1 MLITLKGNPQST
13 NNIYKTICRGSFPTR
28 YMVARGKELKE
39 DYQWQI
45 KLQMK
50 GMSMF
55 TCPLRVAIQLYHGT
69 KRKSDWDNFH
79 KLSMDAMS
87 GLVYEDDS
95 QIQFA
100 TVSKGYDKEN
110 PRIEI
115 DIRPL

>member
-1 MLITLKGNPQST
+1 MQIILKGSPQS
-13 NNIYKTICRGSFPTR
+13 NNMIYRSVCRGSFPQR
-28 YMVARGKELKE
+28 YMNNKAKALKE

-45 KLQMK
+45 KQQMR
-50 GMSMF
+50 GMNML
-55 TCPLRVAIQLYHGT
+55 TCQLRVAIQLYHKT

-100 TVSKGYDKEN
+100 TVSKGYDPVD

>member
-1 MLITLKGNPQST
+1 MLITLKGAPMT
-13 NNIYKTICRGSFPTR
+13 TGRLYATVCRGSFPQR
-28 YMVARGKELKE
+28 YLVPKGKALKE

-45 KLQMK
+45 KQQMK

-55 TCPLRVAIQLYHGT
+55 TCQLRVAIQLYHGT

-95 QIQFA
+95 QIMFA